1 MGFSFKNWKVFRTQM
16 QQEGITVAKFEFEY
30 YQCRFGMVYSA
41 GQNVFWVAKRGTQSA
56 FAIYLDWYHASV
68 ILDKEPYRQLAVC
81 KGEAFDPT
89 KPYNPFD
96 FLKKLD
102 DYIGTAPALQR
113 ATAADFHPVARNAIP
128 DEEKIYFQRF
138 MPHTPGTKH
147 VTGAN
152 IAKVRKI
159 LGNTIA
165 EFCKENN
172 VSVAFTD
179 QPTERSFA
187 MIENPKKVLEEQNA
201 DK

>member
-1 MGFSFKNWKVFRTQM
+1 MSFAFKNWKTFRTQM
-16 QQEGITVAKFEFEY
+16 QREGITVAKFEFVY
-30 YQCRFGMVYSA
+30 YQCQFGMIYSLE
-41 GQNVFWVAKRGTQSA
+41 QNVFWVAKRGTQSA
-56 FAIYLDWYHASV
+56 FPIYLDWYHASV
-68 ILDKEPYRQLAVC
+68 ILDNEPYRQLAVC
-81 KGEAFDPT
+81 KDEVFDLT

-102 DYIGTAPALQR
+102 EHIGTHPTLQR
-113 ATAADFHPVARNAIP
+113 ATATDFYSVARNAIS
-128 DEEKIYFQRF
+128 DEDKIYFQRF
-138 MPHTPGTKH
+138 MPHAPGTRH

-179 QPTERSFA
+179 QPSEKSFA
-187 MIENPKKVLEEQNA
+187 MIENPKKVLEEQ
-201 DK
+201 DED